1 LAKKKVRSFKIENK
15 KVLLDIEDQKL
26 SIRQQCVLLGLPR
39 STLYYEPKPISER
52 DLELMKLLDEQ
63 QTETP
68 FYGVVKM
75 TKAMLD
81 KGFKVG
87 KCHVRTLLRKMG
99 LFAIYP
105 EPDTSKPH
113 PDHEIYPYLLRD
125 TEITQVNQVWSIDI
139 TYIRLTHGFVYL
151 VAVIDWHSR
160 YVLSYRLSNTLN
172 ADFCV
177 EALREAFKYGTPGI
191 FNMDQGAQFTSN
203 EFINELKA
211 KGVSISM
218 DGRGRCLDNIFVER
232 LWRSVKYEDIY
243 LHSYNTILEV
253 REGLRKYFE
262 FYNKK
267 RYHQSLGYS
276 TPEKVFLSGQVDLT
290 KMAV

>member
-1 LAKKKVRSFKIENK
+1 MKDKEF
-15 KVLLDIEDQKL
+15 
-26 SIRQQCVLLGLPR
+26 SIRKQCLLLGLNR
-39 STLYYEPKPISER
+39 STLYYQPKPTSEK
-52 DLELMKLLDEQ
+52 DLNLMRLLDEQ

-68 FYGVVKM
+68 CYGVIKM
-75 TKAMLD
+75 TKAMRD
-81 KGFKVG
+81 KGIKVG

-99 LFAIYP
+99 LFAIFP
-105 EPDTSKPH
+105 GPDTSKPH
-113 PDHEIYPYLLRD
+113 PEHEVYPYLLRD
-125 TEITQVNQVWSIDI
+125 TEIKRANQVWSTDI
-139 TYIRLTHGFVYL
+139 TYIRLAHGFVYL

-177 EALREAFKYGTPGI
+177 EALREAFKHGKPEI
-191 FNMDQGAQFTSN
+191 FNMDQGAQFTSE

-232 LWRSVKYEDIY
+232 LWRSVKYENIY
-243 LHSYNTILEV
+243 LNNYETILEV
-253 REGLRKYFE
+253 REGLKKYFE
-262 FYNKK
+262 FYNKN

-276 TPEKVFLSGQVDLT
+276 TPEKVFLSGQINLS
-290 KMAV
+290 KIAV